1 MASDGPGMS
10 DNVPAMATDSFV
22 HLHNHSDYSLL
33 DGAQTVDTMVSRAVS
48 MGMPALA
55 LTDHGNMFGAI
66 KFYDACKKA
75 GIQPIIGIEAYVT
88 RGSRLDRT
96 AKHGPQ
102 NPLDHLVLLARNEEG
117 YRNLVRL
124 SSSSYVEGFY
134 YKPRIDLDILSRHA
148 GGLLG
153 MSACLNAEIPKL
165 LLGGRAADALQAA
178 GRYQDLFGAGN
189 FYIEL
194 QDHDIPE
201 EQQVMPMLVEL
212 AGKAGIPLAATN
224 DCHYSRKEDAD
235 AHDVLVCIQTNKS
248 VNDTNRLKFTTS
260 ELYFKSPQE
269 MRQLFRH
276 YPTACDATLDIAEK
290 CRLKLELGKTQLPH
304 FPCPDG
310 FAGLDDYLKHVARAG
325 LAMRYPSP
333 GDSLRE
339 RLEYELGVIEKMGY
353 AGYFLVVQDF
363 IDYARR
369 QGIPVGPG
377 RGSAAG
383 SLVAYCLRI
392 TDIDPIRFNLLFER
406 FLNPERISMPDIDVD
421 FEDDRRDEIIQYV
434 RRKYGEENVCQII
447 TFGTMAARGAIR
459 DVGRALGLP
468 YGDVDRIAKLV
479 PEELGITL
487 DKAIGAAPELLQM
500 ETEGGSPGRLLK
512 TARVLEGLSRH
523 ASTHAAGV
531 IISPRR
537 LDEIVP
543 LFKPANKDEISTQ
556 YDMNSVEKIGLVKMD
571 FLGLRTLKVID
582 RAVRLI
588 QETRGETIDIAA
600 LPFEDQATMDLLR
613 EGRAIGVFQVESE
626 GMRNLLRRLSP
637 ENFEDLIAV
646 NALYRPGPMGS
657 GMVDDFIDC
666 KQGRKEV
673 RYEHPELEPILSA
686 TYGMM
691 VYQEQVMQIAS
702 SLAGYSLGQAD
713 LLRRAMGKKKAEE
726 MAQQKA
732 SFVDGAMA
740 RNIPRP
746 VADKIFEQMAY
757 FAGYGFNKSHSAAYA
772 LISYQ
777 TAWLKAHYPIEFMAA
792 SLSSEMDKT
801 NRIVILIEECRKMG
815 IPVLAP
821 LVNRSRLEFVV
832 EGEAI
837 RFGLG
842 AVKNVGQGA
851 IEAIVAAREGSAS
864 DPSGERGPFAG
875 LHDFCRRV
883 DLKSVNKRVVESLV
897 SAGAFDDLPGHRA
910 QQLAA
915 VPLAMAGGQA
925 DQDERRGNQIGLFGG
940 ADPSTPSVAV
950 EPKLPEVAEWDQPT
964 RLREEKLVL
973 GFFLTDHP
981 LAPLREEIAA
991 VATCDSQTLEERKSN
1006 QDVDFVGVVTAVV
1019 RRPTKSGKLMG
1030 WLTLEDFAGSVE
1042 CICFNDLFEASKEI
1056 LEVDRILLVR
1066 GRADRRDEEGAV
1078 KIVAEEISLFDES
1091 RRLALHTLHLSMP
1104 LSSIGEAELVWV
1116 HDTLARYPGKGDV
1129 MMHFDT
1135 GQGRVRVKV
1144 GNLRVAVS
1152 GELLSEL
1159 RAHLGPEHV
1168 RLGEARP
1175 RPRPPVDPANAWRRG
1190 AGRSAKPRDMVVARG
1205 YRQAPPRGG
1214 TA

>member
-1 MASDGPGMS
+1 MTRS
-10 DNVPAMATDSFV
+10 SFV

-33 DGAQTVDTMVSRAVS
+33 DGAQTIDTMVSRAVS

-55 LTDHGNMFGAI
+55 LTDHGNLFGAI

-75 GIQPIIGIEAYVT
+75 GIQPIVGIEAYVT
-88 RGSRLDRT
+88 RGSRTDRT

-124 SSSSYVEGFY
+124 SSSSFVEGFY
-134 YKPRIDLDILSRHA
+134 YKPRIDLEILSRHSA
-148 GGLLG
+148 GLLG

-165 LLGGRAADALQAA
+165 LLGGRDAEAFQAA
-178 GRYQDLFGAGN
+178 GRFNDLFGPGN
-189 FYIEL
+189 FYI
-194 QDHDIPE
+194 PE
-201 EQQVMPMLVEL
+201 EQRVMPMLVEL
-212 AGKAGIPLAATN
+212 AGRAGIPLVATN

-260 ELYFKSPQE
+260 ELYFKSSLE

-276 YPTACDATLDIAEK
+276 HPTACDATLDITEK
-290 CRLKLELGKTQLPH
+290 CRLKLELGKAQLPH

-310 FAGLDDYLKHVARAG
+310 FAGLDEYLNHVAREG
-325 LAMRYPSP
+325 LATRYPSP
-333 GDSLRE
+333 GDSLWE
-339 RLEYELGVIEKMGY
+339 RLEFELGVIGQMGY
-353 AGYFLVVQDF
+353 AGYFLVVKDF
-363 IDYARR
+363 IDYARK

-383 SLVAYCLRI
+383 SLVAYCLGI

-459 DVGRALGLP
+459 DVGRALGMP

-500 ETEGGSPGRLLK
+500 ETEGGAPARLLK

-588 QETRGETIDIAA
+588 RELKGEVIDIAR
-600 LPFEDQATMDLLR
+600 LPFEDPITMDLLR
-613 EGRAIGVFQVESE
+613 AGRAIGVFQFESE

-646 NALYRPGPMGS
+646 CALYRPGPMGS

-673 RYEHPELEPILSA
+673 RYEHPELAPILAA
-686 TYGMM
+686 TYGVM

-732 SFVDGAMA
+732 SFIDGATA
-740 RNIPRP
+740 RGIALP
-746 VADKIFEQMAY
+746 VAGKIFEQMAY

-801 NRIVILIEECRKMG
+801 NRIVILIEECRKMA
-815 IPVLAP
+815 IPVLPP
-821 LVNRSRLEFVV
+821 LINRSRFEFVV
-832 EGEAI
+832 EEGSI

-851 IEAIVAAREGSAS
+851 IEAILAARDGGSA
-864 DPSGERGPFAG
+864 DLVGGAGPFAS
-875 LHDFCRRV
+875 LHEFCRRV

-897 SAGAFDDLPGHRA
+897 SAGACDDLPGHRA
-910 QQLAA
+910 QKLAA
-915 VPLAMAGGQA
+915 VAQAMAGGQA
-925 DQDERRGNQIGLFGG
+925 DQDDRRGNQIGLFGG
-940 ADPSTPSVAV
+940 ADPLAPALVID
-950 EPKLPEVAEWDQPT
+950 PKLADHPEWDQPT
-964 RLREEKLVL
+964 RLREEKAVL

-991 VATCDSQTLEERKSN
+991 VATCDSQTIEERKSN
-1006 QDVDFVGVVTAVV
+1006 QDVDFVGVVSAVV
-1019 RRPTKSGKLMG
+1019 RRPTKSGNVMA
-1030 WLTLEDFAGSVE
+1030 WITLEDFAGSVE
-1042 CICFNDLFEASKEI
+1042 CICFSDLYEASKEI
-1056 LEVDRILLVR
+1056 LEVDQIILVR

-1078 KIVAEEISLFDES
+1078 KIVAEELSLFDES
-1091 RRLALHTLHLSMP
+1091 RRLALHTLHLSLP
-1104 LSSIGEAELVWV
+1104 LAGTSLDDLVRV
-1116 HDTLARYPGKGDV
+1116 HDILTRYPGKGDV
-1129 MMHFDT
+1129 MIHFDT
-1135 GQGRVRVKV
+1135 PNGRVRIKV
-1144 GNLRVAVS
+1144 GKLRVAVS
-1152 GELLSEL
+1152 GDMLGEL
-1159 RAHLGPEHV
+1159 RAQLGSEHV

-1175 RPRPPVDPANAWRRG
+1175 RPRPAAEPANPWRGGTRR
-1190 AGRSAKPRDMVVARG
+1190 AGKPREMVVSRG
-1205 YRQAPPRGG
+1205 YRPAPAKGG
-1214 TA
+1214 RA